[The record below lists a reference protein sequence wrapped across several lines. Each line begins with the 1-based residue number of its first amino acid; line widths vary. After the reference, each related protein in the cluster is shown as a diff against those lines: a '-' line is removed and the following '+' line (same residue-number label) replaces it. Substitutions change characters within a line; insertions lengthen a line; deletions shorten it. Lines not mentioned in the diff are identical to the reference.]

1 MGSAGDKNSQAGKRT
16 VVFITTTLIVLI
28 IPVVVL
34 NLSIDKLHTA
44 LAAIIFQLGLIFN
57 YFYYRTKKQY
67 FIWGTNSLIFYTI
80 LTAYIIYEGGT
91 DKAAILWSFLFPLI
105 AFEIKGHIKGLT
117 YCFIYYFIISMIFI
131 LSLIH
136 VLPSVYSLQYM
147 IVFYIVS
154 TATTAFSFYFIK
166 QRAISEHNSKLN
178 EEKFKMLTENTSAG
192 IFMLRGNSYIFV
204 NNSLSQIFNYPKEIL
219 YSFNKYEPIHPDFRE
234 VVAERVAKKQKSES
248 VPERYEIKII
258 TGDGAIKWIDIY
270 SKLISIEGIPT
281 IIGTV
286 FDITDRKDAEEK
298 LRESQEKYKLLTEFS
313 SDVIWVLNLN
323 LNKFTYISS
332 AITQLRGISVEE
344 ALNQKIEDSMTPDSL
359 LTINNI
365 LNQDLHLF
373 KQSPNNSKTYTLE
386 IQQAHKD
393 GHLIWVEIAT
403 KLRYNNKA
411 EIEVVGVSRN
421 IDKRKQIE
429 QDLKYNLQMQ
439 ELVFAI
445 SSLFVSAS
453 NNYIQNKLFQALYLS
468 GEFFQADRCSFFRF
482 TDQMAQF
489 YLESQWCREGINQ
502 SFSLNQM
509 FDSSSFPR
517 WIEQLNKKTAIV
529 TSDINELPK
538 EASFEKE
545 ALLALGVKSLVT
557 IPVFIQDQII
567 GFLGFDFIKQKVD
580 FSPDQIS
587 MLRLI
592 SNILAD
598 AIEKNIAETALNESL
613 KASKQMAARYKAFI
627 DATNTGAWEYNGET
641 GHLWCSSHYFSM
653 LGRDPLNYQS
663 NDIANAEAIWE
674 ALIHPDDYPKAFE
687 SFKNYLQHPNDTY
700 QQVYRMKHINGSY
713 LWILSRGQAIPN
725 ENEKKLPI
733 VIGTHID
740 ITDQKQFEQ
749 TIIEKN
755 KELEAYLYV
764 TSHDLRSPLVNIQ
777 GFSSRLEKQT
787 LNLLQQIESNNF
799 PANQT
804 EPMLDILNNK
814 IPQSLNYIFSSVR
827 KMDSLINGLLLI
839 SRTGR
844 IKLNPVSIDMNQLIS
859 KIIAAH
865 KFQLDE
871 INAEIDISPLPPCFG
886 DENLINQ
893 LFSNLIDNA
902 IKYRKQNAPFQ
913 LSVSGNSNNNI
924 STYSVCDN
932 GIGISEHNQKK
943 IWDVFYRVDPKIS
956 TSGEGIGLN
965 LALKI
970 IEKHKGKIWAQSE
983 FGKGSCF
990 FIQLNNPAIN

>member
-1 MGSAGDKNSQAGKRT
+1 MDNTGDKDSKAGNRK

-34 NLSIDKLHTA
+34 NLSINKHHTA
-44 LAAIIFQLGLIFN
+44 LAAIIFQLGLVFN
-57 YFYYRTKKQY
+57 YFFYRKNKQY

-80 LTAYIIYEGGT
+80 LTAYITYDGGT

-105 AFEIKGHIKGLT
+105 AFEIKGHIKGLN
-117 YCFIYYFIISMIFI
+117 YCFIYYFIISLIFI
-131 LSLIH
+131 LSLFD
-136 VLPSVYSLQYM
+136 VFPSVYSLQYM
-147 IVFYIVS
+147 VVFFIVS
-154 TATTAFSFYFIK
+154 TATTTISFYFIK
-166 QRAISEHNSKLN
+166 QRAMSEYNSKLN

-192 IFMLRGNSYIFV
+192 IYMLRGSSYIFV
-204 NNSLSQIFNYPKEIL
+204 NNSLSQIFKYQKETL
-219 YSFNKYEPIHPDFRE
+219 LSFNQFEPIHPDFRE
-234 VVAERVAKKQKSES
+234 VVADRAARRQKGES
-248 VPERYEIKII
+248 VPDRYEIKII
-258 TGDGAIKWIDIY
+258 AGDGTIKWIDIY
-270 SKLISIEGIPT
+270 SKLISIEGFPT

-286 FDITDRKDAEEK
+286 YDITDRKDAEEK

-313 SDVIWVLNLN
+313 SDVIWVLNLSF
-323 LNKFTYISS
+323 NKFTYISS
-332 AITQLRGISVEE
+332 AITQLRGITVEQ
-344 ALNQKIEDSMTPDSL
+344 ALKQKIEDSMTPESL
-359 LTINNI
+359 VTINHVLKQN
-365 LNQDLHLF
+365 LYLF
-373 KQSPNNSKTYTLE
+373 QQSPNNSKTYTLE
-386 IQQAHKD
+386 IQQPHKD

-403 KLRYNNKA
+403 KLRYNKNG

-429 QDLKYNLQMQ
+429 HDLKYNLQMQ

-445 SSLFVSAS
+445 SSLFVSSS
-453 NNYIQNKLFQALYLS
+453 NNYINNKLYQALYLS

-482 TDQMAQF
+482 KDQMAYF
-489 YLESQWCREGINQ
+489 YLDTQWCRDDIKQ
-502 SFSLNQM
+502 IISLNQI
-509 FDSSSFPR
+509 FDSASFPW
-517 WIEQLNKKTAIV
+517 WIEQLNKNTAII
-529 TSDINELPK
+529 TSDINMLPK
-538 EASFEKE
+538 EASLEKE
-545 ALLALGVKSLVT
+545 ALQILGIKSVVT
-557 IPVFIQDQII
+557 LPIHIQDKII
-567 GFLGFDFIKQKVD
+567 GFFGFDFIKQKAD
-580 FSPDQIS
+580 FTQDQVS
-587 MLRLI
+587 MMRLI

-598 AIEKNIAETALNESL
+598 VIEKDIAETALNESL

-653 LGRDPLNYQS
+653 LGRNPLNYQS
-663 NDIANAEAIWE
+663 DKIANAEAIWE
-674 ALIHPDDYPKAFE
+674 ALIHPNDYPKALE
-687 SFKNYLQHPNDTY
+687 NFKKYLQHPNDTY
-700 QQVYRMKHINGSY
+700 QQVYRMKHINGNY
-713 LWILSRGQAIPN
+713 LWVLSRGQAIPN
-725 ENEKKLPI
+725 ENEKILPI

-740 ITDQKQFEQ
+740 ITDQKHFEQ

-787 LNLLQQIESNNF
+787 LNLLQQIESNNL
-799 PANQT
+799 PNNQT

-844 IKLNPVSIDMNQLIS
+844 IKLNPVSIDMDQLIS

-871 INAEIDISPLPPCFG
+871 IHAEINFSPLPPCFG

-913 LSVSGNSNNNI
+913 LSVSGNSNNDT

-932 GIGISEHNQKK
+932 GVGISEHNLKK

-965 LALKI
+965 LAMKI

-990 FIQLNNPAIN
+990 FIQLNNHTSN

>member
-1 MGSAGDKNSQAGKRT
+1 MGNAGGEIIQPKSRT
-16 VVFITTTLIVLI
+16 VVFITITLVILI
-28 IPVVVL
+28 IPITLL
-34 NLSIDKLHTA
+34 NFSINKHHTA
-44 LAAIIFQLGLIFN
+44 LAAIIFQLGLVFN
-57 YFYYRTKKQY
+57 YFFYRTNKHY
-67 FIWGTNSLIFYTI
+67 FIWGTNSLMFYTI
-80 LTAYIIYEGGT
+80 LTAYIIYDGGT
-91 DKAAILWSFLFPLI
+91 EKAAILWSFLFPLV
-105 AFEIKGHIKGLT
+105 AFEIKGHIKGLN
-117 YCFIYYFIISMIFI
+117 YCILYYLIISLIFI
-131 LSLIH
+131 LSLTGAF
-136 VLPSVYSLQYM
+136 PSVYSIQYM
-147 IVFYIVS
+147 IVFFIVS
-154 TATTAFSFYFIK
+154 TATTTFSYYFIK
-166 QRAISEHNSKLN
+166 QRAMSEFNSKLN

-192 IFMLRGNSYIFV
+192 IYMLRGSHYIFV
-204 NNSLSQIFNYPKEIL
+204 NNALSRIFNYPKETL
-219 YSFNKYEPIHPDFRE
+219 LSFNQFEPIHPDFRE
-234 VVAERVAKKQKSES
+234 VVADRAARRQKGES
-248 VPERYEIKII
+248 VPDRYEIKII
-258 TGDGAIKWIDIY
+258 TGDGTIKWIDIY

-286 FDITDRKDAEEK
+286 FDITDRKDAEEQ
-298 LRESQEKYKLLTEFS
+298 LRESQKKYQLLTEFS

-359 LTINNI
+359 LIINKI
-365 LNQDLHLF
+365 LKQNLYLF
-373 KQSPNNSKTYTLE
+373 QQSPDSNNSYTVE
-386 IQQAHKD
+386 IQQPHQD

-403 KLRYNNKA
+403 KLRYNKNG

-445 SSLFVSAS
+445 SSLFVSSS
-453 NNYIQNKLFQALYLS
+453 NKYINNKLFQALYLS

-482 TDQMAQF
+482 RDQMAHF
-489 YLESQWCREGINQ
+489 YLDTQWCREGIKQ
-502 SFSLNQM
+502 SFSQTQT
-509 FDSSSFPR
+509 FDSASFPW
-517 WIEQLNKKTAIV
+517 WIEQLNKNAPII
-529 TSDINELPK
+529 TSDTNLLPK
-538 EASFEKE
+538 EATFEKE
-545 ALLALGVKSLVT
+545 ALTAMGVKSVVT
-557 IPVFIQDQII
+557 IPVFIQDKII
-567 GFLGFDFIKQKVD
+567 GFYGFDFINQKVD

-653 LGRDPLNYQS
+653 LGQDPLNYQS
-663 NDIANAEAIWE
+663 DEIANAHAIWE
-674 ALIHPDDYPKAFE
+674 ALIHPDDFPKALENLNAF
-687 SFKNYLQHPNDTY
+687 LQHPNDTY
-700 QQVYRMKHINGSY
+700 QQVFRMKHANGNY

-725 ENEKKLPI
+725 ENEKLPPI

-787 LNLLQQIESNNF
+787 LNLLKQIESTKL
-799 PANQT
+799 PYNQT

-844 IKLNPVSIDMNQLIS
+844 IKLNPVSIDMNKLIS

-871 INAEIDISPLPPCFG
+871 IHAEINISPLPPCFG

-902 IKYRKQNAPFQ
+902 IKYRKLNVPFQ
-913 LSVSGNSNNNI
+913 LNVNGNSNNDT

-932 GIGISEHNQKK
+932 GIGINEHNLKK

-990 FIQLNNPAIN
+990 FIQLNDHTLV